1 MQCDRRSHPS
11 ATMRA
16 STALLVRSIV
26 SKLHPPG
33 PATQRESQQLL
44 RALDGAF
51 KRRLDEAHPAP
62 PDPNTH
68 DPLDEPP
75 YPSRSASTH
84 FDSIL
89 QHPLFQSRPHNAAPA
104 ENSQTVDLFDSLLR
118 EDSLNMD
125 TLRQVAV
132 THLSNIKHARRRDM
146 TKLAPKLAA
155 WMATASLKQRT
166 EFFGTYSTLSPVL
179 SVMFREGAHSAV
191 WDWLKILHDL
201 KPTSD
206 EAHPQKLRWW
216 LDVED
221 DFVSLMIRD
230 ALIYDALNRKT
241 PVAAAQHFVAA
252 SAHRARGSLPV
263 PLVKSWSLI
272 ASYTLSKRREH
283 GFSKALFEDI
293 LKHSPPL
300 DASPKAKLSPGF
312 LAVYSS
318 DRPTAAPL
326 YHDLHNEVYV
336 IKWAKWKWRRTAKMQ
351 QALLRTIL
359 DASQLALQQGN
370 ASQAK
375 FFLDF
380 AQTHFPDIISRE
392 EPSTEPAQRLGH
404 AREELE
410 QRRVPGT
417 LTELDLGFG

>member
-1 MQCDRRSHPS
+1 
-11 ATMRA
+11 MRA

-33 PATQRESQQLL
+33 PVTQRESQQLL
-44 RALDGAF
+44 RVLDGAF

-75 YPSRSASTH
+75 YPNRSASTH

-89 QHPLFQSRPHNAAPA
+89 QHPLFQTRDHNAAPT
-104 ENSQTVDLFDSLLR
+104 ENSRAIDLFDSLLR
-118 EDSLNMD
+118 EESLNIH

-132 THLSNIKHARRRDM
+132 THQSDTKNVRRKHM

-155 WMATASLKQRT
+155 WMTTASPNQRK
-166 EFFGTYSTLSPVL
+166 EFFGTYGTLSPVL
-179 SVMFREGAHSAV
+179 GVMYREGSEAAV
-191 WDWLKILHDL
+191 WDWLQMLHNL
-201 KPTSD
+201 KPTSTD
-206 EAHPQKLRWW
+206 AHPQNLRWW
-216 LDVED
+216 LEAED
-221 DFVSLMIRD
+221 NFVSLMIRD
-230 ALIYDALNRKT
+230 ALIRDHLGRKT

-252 SAHRARGSLPV
+252 SAHRARGHQPA

-272 ASYTLSKRREH
+272 ASYVLTKRRDH
-283 GFSKALFEDI
+283 GFLKTLFKDI
-293 LKHSPPL
+293 LNHAPSL
-300 DASPKAKLSPGF
+300 DSFPKAKLSPGF
-312 LAVYSS
+312 VAVYSL
-318 DRPTAAPL
+318 DQPTAAPL
-326 YHDLHNEVYV
+326 YSDLQDEAYV
-336 IKWAKWKWRRTAKMQ
+336 TKWAKWKWTRTAKMQ
-351 QALLRTIL
+351 QALLTTIL
-359 DASQLALQQGN
+359 DASEVALQQGK

-392 EPSTEPAQRLGH
+392 QPSTEPSRRLDH

-410 QRRVPGT
+410 QHRVPGDT
-417 LTELDLGFG
+417 AELHIAFG